1 MIQVKYH
8 FSMHALNYNDND
20 AYGREEFVIVGA
32 IRDKRDIYSHFEQF
46 KP

>member
-8 FSMHALNYNDND
+8 FSMHALNDNE
-20 AYGREEFVIVGA
+20 AYRREEFVIVGA

-46 KP
+46 KT